1 MQHYAE
7 MRVRDTELI
16 PLAVWSPEDPDPPP
30 MIGGWAYI
38 EMPNQPLGRKWN
50 AGVKALLSLDVDAL
64 VIIGSD
70 DFLSSTY
77 LDIVQEQLKRGAQLI
92 SVRDAFVYI
101 PPDDTVAYIESVSS
115 GAGRVVTRRTI
126 ELLKGRL
133 WDDDARAFLDSSIMH
148 RLRQIEVRR
157 HNARNMGER
166 GFAMLDVKMKEG
178 PNIWRLVWSSE
189 SNSMVF
195 IDGSGTI
202 LKLRRVTNLPARQF
216 FKDYFPH
223 LANYKALGTGEP
235 YATQ

>member
-7 MRVRDTELI
+7 MRIRDTELI

-38 EMPNQPLGRKWN
+38 EMPNQPLGKKWN
-50 AGVKALLSLDVDAL
+50 AGVKALMSLDVDAL

-77 LDIVQEQLKRGAQLI
+77 FDLVQEQLKRGAGLI

-101 PPDDTVAYIESVSS
+101 PPGDTVAYIESVSS

-133 WDDDARAFLDSSIMH
+133 WDDDATIGVDPISNFTELARSVETFDVLDFPTSFLESIWQFNFTGAGTEN
-148 RLRQIEVRR
+148 LVGTYLIGFEVRGM
-157 HNARNMGER
+157 N
-166 GFAMLDVKMKEG
+166 
-178 PNIWRLVWSSE
+178 
-189 SNSMVF
+189 
-195 IDGSGTI
+195 T
-202 LKLRRVTNLPARQF
+202 
-216 FKDYFPH
+216 
-223 LANYKALGTGEP
+223 
-235 YATQ
+235 